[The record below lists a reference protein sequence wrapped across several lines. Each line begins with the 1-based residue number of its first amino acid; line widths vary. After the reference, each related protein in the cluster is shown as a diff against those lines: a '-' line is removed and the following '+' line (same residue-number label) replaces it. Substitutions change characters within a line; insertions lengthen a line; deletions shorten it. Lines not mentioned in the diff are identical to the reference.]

1 MNIFYKNLVGGNSPA
16 LLHGVH
22 NEGQVALD
30 LAGASEETQN
40 LQKHSFDPH
49 PWCYLRLCPVVG
61 APRLQLLQL
70 LPHLLIS
77 IQLQV
82 LRVWAVKVGKEGCV
96 QTKLGI
102 RQCIVS

>member
-1 MNIFYKNLVGGNSPA
+1 MKYLVGGNSPA

-22 NEGQVALD
+22 NEGELALD

-61 APRLQLLQL
+61 TPRLQLLQL
-70 LPHLLIS
+70 LPHLIVSL
-77 IQLQV
+77 QLKV
-82 LRVWAVKVGKEGCV
+82 LGVGAVKVGKEGCG
-96 QTKLGI
+96 QTKVGI